1 MWVGKIIE
9 QPSIFPF
16 GIRIDEPVTT
26 ATDILV
32 GVTCLICAYKLKPL
46 YNGSMMH
53 KQIILYFVLMGIA
66 TLLGGILGHGFLYAI
81 GFFWKLPGWLLSM
94 IAVNLLERVM
104 IHFSASELSPKMLR
118 FFSIFNIV
126 ELVVFMALA
135 FGTLNFLYVQ
145 IHSTYGFLVVVFSFC
160 LYNYRRGHHPE
171 IMKNMMIGVWWI
183 FVCAVVF
190 VAKISISKWFNHAD
204 LAHMFM
210 FVGAIY
216 FYLGSKELMKI
227 KNRITT
233 L

>member
-1 MWVGKIIE
+1 MVTTS
-9 QPSIFPF
+9 QPSIYPL

-32 GVTCLICAYKLKPL
+32 GVTCLVCAYKLWPL
-46 YNGSMMH
+46 YKGTKMH
-53 KQIILYFVLMGIA
+53 QQIILYFILMGIA
-66 TLLGGILGHGFLYAI
+66 TLLGGILGHGFLYAL

-104 IHFSASELSPKMLR
+104 IHFSASELSPKTLR
-118 FFSIFNIV
+118 FFSVFNIV

-135 FGTLNFLYVQ
+135 FGTLNFLFVQ

-160 LYNYRRGHHPE
+160 LYNYKRGHYPE

-190 VAKISISKWFNHAD
+190 VAKISISVWFNHAD

-210 FVGAIY
+210 FIGAIY
-216 FYLGSKELMKI
+216 FYKGSRGIMETKS
-227 KNRITT
+227 
-233 L
+233 

>member
-1 MWVGKIIE
+1 MWVGD
-9 QPSIFPF
+9 QPSIFPW

-46 YNGSMMH
+46 YNGSFMH
-53 KQIILYFVLMGIA
+53 KQIMLYFILMGIA
-66 TLLGGILGHGFLYAI
+66 TLLGGILGHGFLYAV

-104 IHFSASELSPKMLR
+104 IHFTASELSPKMLR

-160 LYNYRRGHHPE
+160 VYNYRRGHHPK

-190 VAKISISKWFNHAD
+190 VAKIQINKWFNHAD
-204 LAHMFM
+204 LAHIFM
-210 FVGAIY
+210 FIGAIY
-216 FYLGSKELMKI
+216 FFLGSRELMKV
-227 KNRITT
+227 KNEK
-233 L
+233 

>member
-1 MWVGKIIE
+1 MWVGNPIV
-9 QPSIFPF
+9 QPSIFPW

-32 GVTCLICAYKLKPL
+32 GLTCLVCAYKLRPL
-46 YNGSMMH
+46 YNGSFMH
-53 KQIILYFVLMGIA
+53 KQIMLYFILMGIA
-66 TLLGGILGHGFLYAI
+66 TLLGGILGHGFLYAL

-104 IHFSASELSPKMLR
+104 IHFSASQLSPKMLR
-118 FFSIFNIV
+118 FFSIFNII

-145 IHSTYGFLVVVFSFC
+145 IHSTYGFLIVVSSFC

-190 VAKISISKWFNHAD
+190 VAKISISQWFNHAD

-210 FVGAIY
+210 FIGAIY
-216 FYLGSKELMKI
+216 FYIGSKELMKV
-227 KNRITT
+227 
-233 L
+233 

>member
-1 MWVGKIIE
+1 MWVGNITE
-9 QPSIFPF
+9 QPSIFPW

-46 YNGSMMH
+46 YNGSFMH
-53 KQIILYFVLMGIA
+53 KQIILYFILMGIA
-66 TLLGGILGHGFLYAI
+66 TVLGGVLGHGFLYAL

-126 ELVVFMALA
+126 ELVVFMVLA

-160 LYNYRRGHHPE
+160 VYNYRKGHHPE
-171 IMKNMMIGVWWI
+171 IMKNMMIGVLWI
-183 FVCAVVF
+183 FVCAEVF

-216 FYLGSKELMKI
+216 FYLGSRRLMKS
-227 KNRITT
+227 
-233 L
+233 

>member
-1 MWVGKIIE
+1 MWVGNITE
-9 QPSIFPF
+9 QPSIFPW

-32 GVTCLICAYKLKPL
+32 GITCLICAYKLKPL
-46 YNGSMMH
+46 YNGSFMH
-53 KQIILYFVLMGIA
+53 KQIILYFILMGIA
-66 TLLGGILGHGFLYAI
+66 TVLGGVLGHGFLYAL

-126 ELVVFMALA
+126 ELVVFMVLA

-160 LYNYRRGHHPE
+160 VYNYRKGHHPE

-216 FYLGSKELMKI
+216 FYLGSRGLMKS
-227 KNRITT
+227 
-233 L
+233 

>member
-1 MWVGKIIE
+1 MWVGNPIV
-9 QPSIFPF
+9 QPSIFPW

-32 GVTCLICAYKLKPL
+32 GLTCLVCAYKLRPL
-46 YNGSMMH
+46 YNGSFMH
-53 KQIILYFVLMGIA
+53 KQIMLYFILMGIA
-66 TLLGGILGHGFLYAI
+66 TLLGGILGHGFLYAL

-104 IHFSASELSPKMLR
+104 IHFSASQLSPKMLR
-118 FFSIFNIV
+118 FFSIFNII

-145 IHSTYGFLVVVFSFC
+145 IHSTYGFLIVVFSFC
-160 LYNYRRGHHPE
+160 LYNYRRDHHPE

-190 VAKISISKWFNHAD
+190 VAKISISQWFNHAD

-210 FVGAIY
+210 FIGAIY
-216 FYLGSKELMKI
+216 FYIGSKELMKV
-227 KNRITT
+227 
-233 L
+233 